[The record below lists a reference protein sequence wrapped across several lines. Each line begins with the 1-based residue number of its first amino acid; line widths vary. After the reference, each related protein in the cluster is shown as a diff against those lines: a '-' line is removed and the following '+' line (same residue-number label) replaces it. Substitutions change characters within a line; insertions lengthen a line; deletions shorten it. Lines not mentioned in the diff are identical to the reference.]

1 MIKMRI
7 DIHADLEQDV
17 ETGQYMNK
25 DQNARIN
32 QGIETDHIMGLT
44 KGRPCKIGIRIWKHG
59 MLKQAKQG
67 EYTPR
72 KNKM

>member
-32 QGIETDHIMGLT
+32 QGVETDHIMG
-44 KGRPCKIGIRIWKHG
+44 
-59 MLKQAKQG
+59 
-67 EYTPR
+67 
-72 KNKM
+72 